1 MGESAGKSNAC
12 NAESKPA
19 EASCYESAVHMRV
32 CTGIKNAH
40 NSVIAQNRTHVHM
53 NFFA

>member
-1 MGESAGKSNAC
+1 MGESAGKC
-12 NAESKPA
+12 NAFNANSKPPD
-19 EASCYESAVHMRV
+19 ASCYESAVHMRA

-40 NSVIAQNRTHVHM
+40 NSVTVQNRTHIPM

>member
-1 MGESAGKSNAC
+1 MGKSAGKSNAC
-12 NAESKPA
+12 NAKSKPSD
-19 EASCYESAVHMRV
+19 ASCYESVVHMRA

-40 NSVIAQNRTHVHM
+40 NSVTVQNQTHVRM